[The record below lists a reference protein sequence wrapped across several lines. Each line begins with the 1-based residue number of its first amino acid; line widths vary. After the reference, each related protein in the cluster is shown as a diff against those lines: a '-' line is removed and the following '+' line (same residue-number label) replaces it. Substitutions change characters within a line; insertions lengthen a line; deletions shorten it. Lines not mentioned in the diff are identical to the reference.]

1 MSLPNAF
8 QNSEAKTQI
17 DTLVTEFEKVCQE
30 ISYAR
35 AYAAAKLLRISL
47 AAKDFSPA
55 ISDFQEQLVKQR
67 YFSPEDSGKPIIT
80 KEQIEQ
86 IWENNDTLKKHE
98 LIEEKD
104 EFYLAH
110 AETDQKVFQIHC
122 HPRYTDKAQFWGWQ
136 LHFQHFSNPR
146 LDVRLD
152 YN

>member
-1 MSLPNAF
+1 MSPPNPF
-8 QNSEAKTQI
+8 QDSEVKAHL
-17 DTLVTEFEKVCQE
+17 DTLLTEFEQACQE

-35 AYAAAKLLRISL
+35 AYAAARLLKISL
-47 AAKDFSPA
+47 SAKDFSPA

-67 YFSPEDSGKPIIT
+67 YFSPEDSEKPIIT

-86 IWENNDTLKKHE
+86 IRDNNDTLKKHE
-98 LIEEKD
+98 LIEERD

-110 AETDQKVFQIHC
+110 AETEQKIFQIHC

>member
-1 MSLPNAF
+1 MSLPNSF
-8 QNSEAKTQI
+8 QNSETKTQI
-17 DTLVTEFEKVCQE
+17 DTLAAEFEKVCQE

-47 AAKDFSPA
+47 AAKDFSST

-67 YFSPEDSGKPIIT
+67 YFSPEDSGKSIIT

-86 IWENNDTLKKHE
+86 IRENHNTLNKYE
-98 LIEEKD
+98 LIEENE

-110 AETDQKVFQIHC
+110 AETEQKVFQIHC
-122 HPRYTDKAQFWGWQ
+122 HPHYADKAQFWGWQ